1 LVGFDVLQQQIN
13 LIRRFFSN
21 ALTPD
26 SLITRWGGWRPHGL
40 INLAWRASP
49 FNRFAPL
56 SRLFA
61 NTLQFRVDAR
71 IRLWHG
77 VDPCSIAPRFTAWFG

>member
-26 SLITRWGGWRPHGL
+26 SLITPPPTQDIGPSCPDRL
-40 INLAWRASP
+40 IQLSLWMGYGRISP
-49 FNRFAPL
+49 PQKL
-56 SRLFA
+56 C
-61 NTLQFRVDAR
+61 QD
-71 IRLWHG
+71 
-77 VDPCSIAPRFTAWFG
+77 